1 MTEKQKLFAETYL
14 ANGFNAMD
22 AYRSVFGGEG
32 KTPSYPYKLL
42 KNKTIADYIQHR
54 REEIYESLNIDAV
67 RVMQEIAEI
76 AFEPTNEKNVSA
88 KLKALDLLSKNLSLQ
103 TQKVESKE
111 IIEVS
116 LEN

>member
-1 MTEKQKLFAETYL
+1 
-14 ANGFNAMD
+14 MD

-54 REEIYESLNIDAV
+54 REEIYESLNIDAI

-103 TQKVESKE
+103 TQRVESKE
-111 IIEVS
+111 TIEVS
-116 LEN
+116 LED

>member
-42 KNKTIADYIQHR
+42 KNNLTY
-54 REEIYESLNIDAV
+54 
-67 RVMQEIAEI
+67 
-76 AFEPTNEKNVSA
+76 
-88 KLKALDLLSKNLSLQ
+88 DL
-103 TQKVESKE
+103 V
-111 IIEVS
+111 VY
-116 LEN
+116 

>member
-42 KNKTIADYIQHR
+42 KNKTIADYI
-54 REEIYESLNIDAV
+54 
-67 RVMQEIAEI
+67 
-76 AFEPTNEKNVSA
+76 
-88 KLKALDLLSKNLSLQ
+88 
-103 TQKVESKE
+103 
-111 IIEVS
+111 
-116 LEN
+116 